1 MQKCHDF
8 LNCNKTDCPAYKSEI
23 ITCWL
28 ISDTYCHNSIQKNS
42 IDKLEICPDCEFF
55 EFAADKSEINKFL
68 KVVSRQLKDFKNE
81 IKQRDLELEDL
92 GLELSISLSE
102 VFEALKKI
110 ASGDPD
116 VNINEDSK
124 IELIGKLKHLV
135 NLTAAEV
142 AKGVDQCHEFAICL
156 AEYFDVFQKVTSGD
170 LTARVDGESETELLE
185 SLKRKIN
192 NTIESIS
199 REINVRKKAE
209 EALRISEE
217 KYRTIFE
224 NTGTP
229 IVILEEDLSISL
241 SNSEFKNFSGSNNK
255 NISEKIS
262 LLDFVMQEDTN
273 KIKNFI
279 NQTFSGFNL
288 KQNTTEFRFI
298 NKNGQVKDIIAVA
311 SNIPGTKKTVV
322 SFLEM
327 TARKQM
333 EMEAIIEMSAALRS
347 APERSDMMPIVLDR
361 LINILKGDAAALALT
376 VPFNKEIVFELSR
389 GMWGDWA
396 GKSLHFGEGITGYVI
411 ETGQTYLSNNLI
423 SDPKLSLNEK
433 IGDIRSAACVPL
445 IAHGQTIG
453 AIWIGRKSGIYENE
467 IRLITAIGEIA
478 ANAIHRATLYEQ
490 TEQRFQRL
498 SALHG
503 IDMAITSSLDL
514 RVTLNVL
521 LDHVTSQLKT
531 DAATVLLFN
540 PYSQTLEYA
549 ASRGFR
555 SKAIQDTRLRIG
567 EGHAGRAAFERR
579 VISIPDVMKSND
591 PCLRSEILANDIFIS
606 HHAAPLIAK
615 GQVKGVLEVFHRS
628 PLEPD
633 PEWLEFFE
641 SLASQAAI
649 AIDNASLFNE
659 LQRSNIELSLA
670 YDTTLE
676 GWSRALDM
684 RDKET
689 EGHTIRV
696 AEMTVK
702 LARTMGIS
710 EQDIVHIRRGALLHD
725 IGKMAISD
733 KVLLKNGPLT
743 KEETIIM
750 KKHPEYAYEMLSSIS
765 FLRHALTIPLYHH
778 ERWDGSGYPS
788 GLKGERIP
796 IEARIFAIVDVW
808 DALRSDRPYRPAW
821 SEEDAL
827 EYIKNNSGK
836 YFDPKIVETFLR
848 IIRNSQN

>member
-1 MQKCHDF
+1 MQRCFEF
-8 LNCNKTDCPAYKSEI
+8 LNCSKTDCPAHKSSKF
-23 ITCWL
+23 TCWL
-28 ISDTYCHNSIQKNS
+28 VPDTYCQNNIQKNS

-55 EFAADKSEINKFL
+55 QFAADKTEVNKFL
-68 KVVSRQLKDFKNE
+68 KIVSRQLKDFKNE
-81 IKQRDLELEDL
+81 IKQRDIELEDL

-116 VNINEDSK
+116 VNIKEDSK
-124 IELIGKLKHLV
+124 IELIQKLKHLV
-135 NLTAAEV
+135 NLTATEV

-170 LTARVDGESETELLE
+170 LTARVDGKSETELLE

-192 NTIESIS
+192 DTIESIS

-209 EALRISEE
+209 EELRISEE

-229 IVILEEDLSISL
+229 IVILEDDLTISL
-241 SNSEFKNFSGSNNK
+241 SNSEFKNFSGNNNRK
-255 NISEKIS
+255 TSKIS
-262 LLDFVMQEDTN
+262 LLDFVIQQDVD
-273 KIKNFI
+273 KIKDFI
-279 NQTFSGFNL
+279 NQTCSGFNL
-288 KQNTTEFRFI
+288 QQKTTEFRFI
-298 NKNGQVKDIIAVA
+298 NKNGQIKDIIAVA

-347 APERSDMMPIVLDR
+347 APSRAEMMPIVIDR
-361 LINILKGDAAALALT
+361 LINILKGDTAVLALT
-376 VPFNKEIVFELSR
+376 TPFNREIVFELSR
-389 GMWGDWA
+389 GMWSDWA
-396 GKSLHFGEGITGYVI
+396 GKKLHFGEGITGYVI
-411 ETGQTYLSNNLI
+411 ETGQSYLSNNLF
-423 SDPKLSLNEK
+423 SDSKLSLDEK
-433 IGDIRSAACVPL
+433 TGDVRSAACVPL

-490 TEQRFQRL
+490 TEQRLQRL

-521 LDHVTSQLKT
+521 LDHVTTQLKT
-531 DAATVLLFN
+531 DAATVLLLN

-555 SKAIQDTRLRIG
+555 SRAIQNTRLRIG
-567 EGHAGRAAFERR
+567 EGHAGRAALERR

-591 PCLRSEILANDIFIS
+591 PCLRSGILTNDIFIS
-606 HHAAPLIAK
+606 HHAAPLIVK

-649 AIDNASLFNE
+649 AIDNASLFDE

-702 LARTMGIS
+702 LARAMGIS

-733 KVLLKNGPLT
+733 KILLKNGPLT
-743 KEETIIM
+743 EEENIIM

-778 ERWDGSGYPS
+778 ERWNGSGYPRE
-788 GLKGERIP
+788 LKGEQIP

-808 DALRSDRPYRPAW
+808 DALKSDRPYRSAW

-848 IIRNSQN
+848 IVRNSLL